1 MRSTFSSRWGCCAC
15 LRDGVR
21 DAAPGGAHGGREPV
35 GAGDAGG
42 VFAGDRSDDDF
53 GVRGLWVGGGVS
65 GEGVARVRPVHR
77 PAEQAAQS
85 RRVRRAMTVVHRITG
100 YDKRRGNLMVEHDVP
115 QDKMRRIKDLANVEK
130 RDDAAVGSYE
140 LAPDQA
146 KKIAR
151 AINKM
156 INVEGYIWFLEP
168 FGE

>member
-1 MRSTFSSRWGCCAC
+1 
-15 LRDGVR
+15 
-21 DAAPGGAHGGREPV
+21 
-35 GAGDAGG
+35 
-42 VFAGDRSDDDF
+42 
-53 GVRGLWVGGGVS
+53 
-65 GEGVARVRPVHR
+65 
-77 PAEQAAQS
+77 
-85 RRVRRAMTVVHRITG
+85 MTVVHRITG